1 MKKLISII
9 LTVVLAMSMLTF
21 SSVYADD
28 GIKVTI
34 DGKAQTYDVM
44 PVIVDS
50 RTLVPMRGIFEALG
64 AEIAWDDATKT
75 VTGKKGDVTVE
86 LQIGNTVAK
95 LNGKD
100 ITLDVPATI
109 VSDRTMVPVRFISES
124 LGCSVDWIGDTKT
137 VVISSK
143 GKLAPLVSTF
153 HRNVPTQFEKSSD
166 MNDMIYFSNV
176 DKEEMNKKYE
186 EIKALGEVVCTTDE
200 FVEGLIPLNDT
211 YKKYGSFEVVDVE
224 GETFNKALR
233 ITCTEVPEKS
243 SNFIVKTKAT
253 PERNPGDGVK
263 AEDVMLLAFRMRTV
277 SGGDGSGGGRVQFQ
291 IEHPETYKKSLFD
304 NAFSTNEWQIV
315 YLPFGGRENATAIG
329 IRPGFYEQVVEIGGI
344 EIINMGPNF
353 DKSLLPQTSAEFTE
367 LKEGAPWRQEA
378 LDRIEK
384 IRKGDF
390 TVVVKD
396 KDGNVIPDAD
406 VELDMF
412 EHQFEF
418 GTCIRTSHIAGNEDY
433 RKTLSENFNAAVSE
447 TNMKWAPYVNDPTK
461 CKTEVTNAK
470 DLGIKYYRGHVL
482 IWEKLLGTNKTSY
495 MTPPEIFEDAVLK
508 NPEVFDQKC
517 KEHIF
522 KITQDLKDYVTEW
535 DVANEL
541 MLYDHFTSIH
551 GDEAV
556 AKWFKWA
563 RESLGE
569 DAELYYNEADDVWT
583 DAYLKR
589 VDGLVELE
597 TDFDGLGL
605 HSHYGGDLKMPTEQI
620 ALYDKL
626 AERYG
631 KRLKITEFSCDKSG
645 EAVTANFLR
654 DTMIAAFAEE
664 NMDGFLFWGFWDKV
678 VYAEISPLFK
688 DDWSKRMGGEVYQ
701 DLVYNK
707 WWTRDAKAKTDKDGK
722 AVIRG
727 FYGDYDVTVNANGKT
742 VTDMVAFHSG
752 YENVLEIT
760 VE

>member
-1 MKKLISII
+1 MKKLVSII
-9 LTVVLAMSMLTF
+9 LTVVLVMSLCTF
-21 SSVYADD
+21 SSVLADD
-28 GIKVTI
+28 GINVTI

-64 AEIAWDDATKT
+64 AEITWDDATKT
-75 VTGKKGDVTVE
+75 VTGKKGDVIVE

-100 ITLDVPATI
+100 ITLDVPASI
-109 VSDRTMVPVRFISES
+109 VSSRTMVPVRFISES

-143 GKLAPLVSTF
+143 EKLAPLVSTF

-166 MNDMIYFSNV
+166 MNDLLYFSNV

-186 EIKALGEVVCTTDE
+186 EIKALGEVVCTTEE
-200 FVEGLIPLNDT
+200 FVEGLIPLNET
-211 YKKYGSFEVVDVE
+211 YKKYGSYEVVDVE
-224 GETFNKALR
+224 GEAFTKALR

-243 SNFIVKTKAT
+243 SSFIVKTKAT

-263 AEDVMLLAFRMRTV
+263 AEDVMLLTFRMRTV

-304 NAFSTNEWQIV
+304 NAFCTNEWQIV

-329 IRPGFYEQVVEIGGI
+329 IRPGFYEQVVELGGI
-344 EIINMGPNF
+344 EILNMGPNF
-353 DKSLLPQTSAEFTE
+353 DKSLLPQTSAEFSE

-378 LDRIEK
+378 FDRIEK

-406 VELDMF
+406 VEFDMF

-418 GTCIRTSHIAGNEDY
+418 GTCIRYAQITGNEDY
-433 RKTLSENFNAAVSE
+433 RRILSENFNAAVSE
-447 TNMKWAPYVNDPTK
+447 TNMKWAPYVNDPNRGK
-461 CKTEVTNAK
+461 AEASNAK

-541 MLYDHFTSIH
+541 MLYDDFTSIH

-556 AKWFKWA
+556 AKWFKWT

-569 DAELYYNEADDVWT
+569 DADLYYNEADDVWT
-583 DAYLKR
+583 EAYLKR
-589 VDGLVELE
+589 VDGLVELG

-605 HSHYGGDLKMPTEQI
+605 QSHYGGDLKMPTEQI

-678 VYAEISPLFK
+678 VYAQFSPLFK
-688 DDWSKRMGGEVYQ
+688 EDWSLRMGGQVYQ